1 MKKTAIL
8 ISALFVGLIFLNF
21 TYVKINLDTPAEEE
35 GVTMSVEIK
44 TVIDQSCYGCHNSE
58 SKNLKAKNKLNFDRI
73 GKDYSAIK
81 SAGKLKEIA
90 EVIEENDMPPSKFL
104 KNYPEKALTE
114 AQKTLLSDWALAESE
129 KFMEK

>member
-8 ISALFVGLIFLNF
+8 MTALFVGLIFLNF
-21 TYVKINLDTPAEEE
+21 TYIKINMDTPPEDYSLNMSEE
-35 GVTMSVEIK
+35 VKS
-44 TVIDQSCYGCHNSE
+44 VIDQSCYGCHNSE

-73 GKDYSAIK
+73 GKEYSAIK

-90 EVIEENDMPPSKFL
+90 EVIQENDMPPSKFL